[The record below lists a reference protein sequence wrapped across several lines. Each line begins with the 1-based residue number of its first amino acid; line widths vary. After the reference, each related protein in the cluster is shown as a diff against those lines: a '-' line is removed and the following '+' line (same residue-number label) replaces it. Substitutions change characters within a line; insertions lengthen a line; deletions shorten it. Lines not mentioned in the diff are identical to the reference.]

1 MQASPIGPH
10 AVRDASTTSPLRRL
24 ALHSQGLASAQPFG
38 AGQAGTR
45 RAIEH
50 LGYVQ
55 IDTLSVVER
64 AHHHVLWNRVPGYD
78 PAHLNRLVGDR
89 QIFEYW
95 YHAAAYLPMR
105 DYRYAL
111 PRMLSIRNG
120 ESRYFSGGDQRL
132 MKQIL
137 ARVRA
142 DGPLRMRHLER
153 ATEEKGSWWNQG
165 PGRRA
170 FETLFMR
177 GDLMVCERNGMEK
190 SYDLAER
197 CLPAGIDLSVPTLR
211 EYATHLLETTR
222 RSHGVFTLKQ
232 LLHLRSGK
240 ELRDGMRAIVDER
253 VDAGLLNVWKGKDGL
268 TAYVDVAALE
278 QPSRLRREV
287 RILSPFDNLV
297 IHRDRL
303 GALFAFDYRVECYV
317 AADKRVHGYF
327 CLPILFGD
335 RLVGRVDCKAHRGEQ
350 RLEVL
355 RLHLEDG
362 ALDRD
367 QFLPALRTAL
377 QRFAVFNRCPD
388 LDARAVDRI
397 R

>member
-1 MQASPIGPH
+1 M
-10 AVRDASTTSPLRRL
+10 TSRLRRL
-24 ALHSQGLASAQPFG
+24 ALHAQGLGASQPFG
-38 AGQAGTR
+38 TGKTGTL
-45 RAIEH
+45 RAIAH

-78 PAHLNRLVGDR
+78 PADVNRLIGER
-89 QIFEYW
+89 QIVEYW
-95 YHAAAYLPMR
+95 YHAAAYLPMC

-120 ESRYFSGGDQRL
+120 ESRYFGGGDTRL

-137 ARVRA
+137 ARIRA
-142 DGPLRMRHLER
+142 DGPMRMRQLDPANKE
-153 ATEEKGSWWNQG
+153 AGSWWNQG

-197 CLPAGIDLSVPTLR
+197 CLPAGIDLRVPSLR

-240 ELRDGMRAIVDER
+240 DLRETMRRIVDEH
-253 VDAGLLNVWKGKDGL
+253 VDAGLLEAWKSEVGL

-278 QPSRLRREV
+278 RLPRLRRAV
-287 RILSPFDNLV
+287 RILSPFDNLI

-303 GALFAFDYRVECYV
+303 AALFGFDYRVECYV
-317 AADKRVHGYF
+317 AASKRVHGYF

-335 RLVGRVDCKAHRGEQ
+335 RLVARVDCKAHRSEQ
-350 RLEVL
+350 RLEVIS
-355 RLHLEDG
+355 LHLED
-362 ALDRD
+362 AELDRER
-367 QFLPALRTAL
+367 FLPALRSEL

-388 LDARAVDRI
+388 LDERGIERGM
-397 R
+397 RR